1 MQLKLNVLLNNLFFQ
16 RNTVMILWLQS
27 IANSWAVVVLDE
39 VIVIETT
46 ASTTHSVRPEGRVES

>member
-27 IANSWAVVVLDE
+27 ITNSWAVVVLDE
-39 VIVIETT
+39 VIVIKTI
-46 ASTTHSVRPEGRVES
+46 SFNNSRWSV